1 MALRLAATGIGIYYV
16 LFSKHLRILRLIPVD
31 ARNNMASSGQQKL
44 GVGWLIPCM
53 NSELFSFRNK
63 L

>member
-44 GVGWLIPCM
+44 GVG
-53 NSELFSFRNK
+53 
-63 L
+63 